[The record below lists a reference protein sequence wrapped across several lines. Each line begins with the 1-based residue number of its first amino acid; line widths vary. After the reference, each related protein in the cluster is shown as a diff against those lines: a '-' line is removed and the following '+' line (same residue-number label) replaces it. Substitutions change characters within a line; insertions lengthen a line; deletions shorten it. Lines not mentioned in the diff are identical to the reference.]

1 MAGEI
6 GIIKTVL
13 GTVLAIDGAGSS
25 RKLLTGDR
33 VFSDELIKTA
43 AFAVVEIEF
52 ADGSTMDLGSNSLTS
67 LGEMAALA
75 SNKSNEQDPI
85 NGVETLQQAIAEG
98 ADPTAIAEAPA
109 AGIQSSED
117 EGHTLVSID
126 YLAPE
131 MTPDSGFETK
141 GIERERSE
149 FDDEHEDDELETD
162 VNDLPTISVSDAT
175 GEAGTNVVNES
186 GLAAGSAAAAD
197 TELTTGTI
205 TLSDTDGLDDIQGVQ
220 FETVVNVDG
229 TSTTQTINFTDE
241 QLEAIGE
248 VGAAVLSFT
257 TANGTVTLTGYTDG
271 VISYEFELTSPTTD
285 VDGVDETNSFTVAV
299 TDDGITYSD
308 PATVT
313 ITIVDDVP
321 VAVDDE
327 NSVTEDAV
335 NNTATGNVVTTA
347 PGADTVGAD
356 VNATPVTAAN
366 VTLTYGTLVLNTDG
380 SYIYTLDNS
389 NATVNALDDAS
400 LPLEDS
406 YEYTLTD
413 GDGSSTTATLTITIT
428 GVNDAPVVAG
438 VTTTA
443 SEDDA
448 AYSID
453 LLANSSDVDSTDDLS
468 VENVLLTGGDASG
481 ITVNADGTL
490 SIDPNSY
497 DALANGES
505 SLITYSYD
513 VVETDA
519 NGVELSRTST
529 TATITITGVNDA
541 PIIDSAAQ
549 SGAIVETADTN
560 PDLDPTDATGQIT
573 FDDVDLSDVPTASI
587 LAGASQT
594 GGTATLSLAQEAA
607 LLDNL
612 SLSVVTDNVDGSGSV
627 DWTYAAPNAE
637 IDFLAAGETVEL
649 TFTVQ
654 IDDGKGGTDTQDV
667 VITITGTND
676 APILSVDTAGAVT
689 EDASTPNLTDSGTL
703 SFTDVD
709 TTDTHTVSSSYNE
722 DAVWIG
728 GTLSAAQI
736 AALTDGFSA
745 DADSWDYTAL
755 NADAQFLADGETVT
769 FSYQV
774 TVTDDSGVALS
785 NSDTETVTITITG
798 TNDAPTVSATAAAGF
813 TEAADASAQALND
826 SGTVSF
832 DDIDTTDVV
841 DITYALT
848 GDATWSDGT
857 IDPVLAAALEAGF
870 ATGVIDAAAPGTTPW
885 TYNVASADL
894 DFLDTD
900 ETITLTYTVTAT
912 DSQGATA
919 NDTVTIMIVGTNDAP
934 TLVVTSGATGTVY
947 EAGLVDGSGVGV
959 TSTTVDGTFTVA
971 DADGLDDL
979 THVKIGDTVITIA
992 ALEASPTT
1000 PIIIDTGHSTLTITD
1015 YDPLTGIASFSYEL
1029 TDNIEDVA
1037 NSIEQ
1042 DVFNLSVSDDGGVSY
1057 SPADNI
1063 TITIVDDVPVANND
1077 VATLDEDDASVLGNV
1092 LTDLAGADVLGAD
1105 GAAIG
1110 GAVTAIRTGTEA
1122 GTGTAGEIAG
1132 LSALQGVYGE
1142 LRILANGSYEYT
1154 LTTDQ
1159 TGLDDGESISETFTY
1174 TITDGDGDTD
1184 TAELVIT
1191 ITGSNDVPVLEV
1203 TTGNF
1208 NNDNDLVYEAGLATG
1223 SDVGPT
1229 VTTVEGT
1236 FKISDT
1242 DGLDDLET
1250 VTINGV
1256 VISLTDLANSATA
1269 NIDIVGTSGTLT
1281 VTSYDVATGIAT
1293 YSYTLTSATT
1303 DVAGAETDVF
1313 TLSTSDGTTSSADAL
1328 ITIEIIDD
1336 QPVVDLLVDGS
1347 ILLDETIGYGDAPN
1361 DDYFGANTAYGQ
1373 PIGRVTSTMLTL
1385 ALMSYG
1391 ADGAGSINYA
1401 LSLLE
1406 DGVDS
1411 GLKTT
1416 DGDVIGLYDF
1426 DGVIVGMAINSTFG
1440 PVNIFTIEINALN
1453 GELTVTQY
1461 ASVEHLDTLNAD
1473 DVVSMAADVITATV
1487 TVVDAD
1493 GDIASDSATFG
1504 GEISFQDDAPHI
1516 FEVSN
1521 IVGSDT
1527 GYSFTGF
1534 WSKDVGTDK
1543 NYSGSDKT
1551 YDVNDV
1557 DITRMII
1564 DGREAHSVSVT
1575 QSTLAENVFVG
1586 TFSQTYGTGH
1596 LATEVTSSFVLTFD
1610 DDGSYS
1616 LVFNEGGV
1624 ADLIITEDEY
1634 ASSIKSSGPTPTYL
1648 IEYTDAET
1656 GIVVQAEASVNLV
1669 NPDSTLISLDDTPG
1683 NPAFTNVSNVPNF
1696 DVNVS
1701 TDGIGINNNV
1711 ISSYVDK
1718 YGVKTTESLKYDP
1731 LDDASQITLNFKGT
1745 GTVGFDQGGFEDVLY
1760 IRVVGTSG
1768 QSYTIL
1774 LDSRHGDYL
1783 IRVNGA
1789 PVTNL
1794 DGSLIALGADAFTLI
1809 DYTGG
1814 PITDYAVN
1822 ASTFTELTQ
1831 TIPQQIDYVIVTAGY
1846 YIDDGGDIQDT
1857 DIKMEFGFQVTTET
1871 STPVPTEM
1879 DLTATLADADGDTIS
1894 ADFHFVTNVGQ
1905 TLTGTA
1911 DDDYL
1916 NGTDGNDILIGGA
1929 GNDILSGGAGNDS
1942 MTGGDG
1948 ADSFVWNKAD
1958 LGTDISPAADTVLDF
1973 TEADGDSLN
1982 LADLLSDS
1990 SHTITGVE
1998 SGGHLQIQVKDASN
2012 DIVQTI
2018 DLDNVSVAD
2027 STVAM
2032 GVVNNW
2038 LSIGII
2044 DDGLS

>member
-1 MAGEI
+1 M
-6 GIIKTVL
+6 
-13 GTVLAIDGAGSS
+13 
-25 RKLLTGDR
+25 
-33 VFSDELIKTA
+33 
-43 AFAVVEIEF
+43 
-52 ADGSTMDLGSNSLTS
+52 
-67 LGEMAALA
+67 
-75 SNKSNEQDPI
+75 
-85 NGVETLQQAIAEG
+85 
-98 ADPTAIAEAPA
+98 
-109 AGIQSSED
+109 
-117 EGHTLVSID
+117 
-126 YLAPE
+126 
-131 MTPDSGFETK
+131 
-141 GIERERSE
+141 
-149 FDDEHEDDELETD
+149 
-162 VNDLPTISVSDAT
+162 
-175 GEAGTNVVNES
+175 
-186 GLAAGSAAAAD
+186 
-197 TELTTGTI
+197 
-205 TLSDTDGLDDIQGVQ
+205 
-220 FETVVNVDG
+220 
-229 TSTTQTINFTDE
+229 
-241 QLEAIGE
+241 
-248 VGAAVLSFT
+248 
-257 TANGTVTLTGYTDG
+257 
-271 VISYEFELTSPTTD
+271 
-285 VDGVDETNSFTVAV
+285 
-299 TDDGITYSD
+299 
-308 PATVT
+308 
-313 ITIVDDVP
+313 
-321 VAVDDE
+321 
-327 NSVTEDAV
+327 
-335 NNTATGNVVTTA
+335 
-347 PGADTVGAD
+347 
-356 VNATPVTAAN
+356 
-366 VTLTYGTLVLNTDG
+366 
-380 SYIYTLDNS
+380 
-389 NATVNALDDAS
+389 
-400 LPLEDS
+400 
-406 YEYTLTD
+406 
-413 GDGSSTTATLTITIT
+413 
-428 GVNDAPVVAG
+428 
-438 VTTTA
+438 
-443 SEDDA
+443 
-448 AYSID
+448 
-453 LLANSSDVDSTDDLS
+453 
-468 VENVLLTGGDASG
+468 
-481 ITVNADGTL
+481 
-490 SIDPNSY
+490 
-497 DALANGES
+497 
-505 SLITYSYD
+505 
-513 VVETDA
+513 
-519 NGVELSRTST
+519 
-529 TATITITGVNDA
+529 
-541 PIIDSAAQ
+541 
-549 SGAIVETADTN
+549 
-560 PDLDPTDATGQIT
+560 
-573 FDDVDLSDVPTASI
+573 
-587 LAGASQT
+587 
-594 GGTATLSLAQEAA
+594 
-607 LLDNL
+607 
-612 SLSVVTDNVDGSGSV
+612 
-627 DWTYAAPNAE
+627 
-637 IDFLAAGETVEL
+637 
-649 TFTVQ
+649 
-654 IDDGKGGTDTQDV
+654 
-667 VITITGTND
+667 
-676 APILSVDTAGAVT
+676 
-689 EDASTPNLTDSGTL
+689 
-703 SFTDVD
+703 
-709 TTDTHTVSSSYNE
+709 
-722 DAVWIG
+722 
-728 GTLSAAQI
+728 
-736 AALTDGFSA
+736 
-745 DADSWDYTAL
+745 
-755 NADAQFLADGETVT
+755 
-769 FSYQV
+769 
-774 TVTDDSGVALS
+774 
-785 NSDTETVTITITG
+785 TITITG

-813 TEAADASAQALND
+813 TEATEASAQSLND

-870 ATGVIDAAAPGTTPW
+870 TTGVIDAAAPGTTPW
-885 TYNVASADL
+885 SYDVTAADL
-894 DFLDTD
+894 DFLDTG

-919 NDTVTIMIVGTNDAP
+919 NDTVTITIVGTNDAP

-1000 PIIIDTGHSTLTITD
+1000 PIIIDTGHSTLTITY

-1042 DVFNLSVSDDGGVSY
+1042 DFFNLSVSDDGGVSY

-1092 LTDLAGADVLGAD
+1092 LIGLPGADVLGAD

-1110 GAVTAIRTGTEA
+1110 GAVTAVRTGTEA
-1122 GTGTAGEIAG
+1122 GTGTAGEVAG

-1159 TGLDDGESISETFTY
+1159 TGLDDGESVSETFTY

-1208 NNDNDLVYEAGLATG
+1208 NNDNDLVYEAGLVDG
-1223 SDVGPT
+1223 SGVGST
-1229 VTTVEGT
+1229 TTTVGGT
-1236 FKISDT
+1236 FTLSDT
-1242 DGLDDLET
+1242 DGLDDLES
-1250 VTINGV
+1250 VTINGTL
-1256 VISLTDLANSATA
+1256 ISVTDLANSATA

-1293 YSYTLTSATT
+1293 YSYTLTSATI

-1313 TLSTSDGTTSSADAL
+1313 TLSTSDGTTSSADAS

-1361 DDYFGANTAYGQ
+1361 DDYFGADTAYGT

-1391 ADGAGSINYA
+1391 ADGAGSINYE

-1416 DGDVIGLYDF
+1416 DGDVIGLYDV
-1426 DGVIVGMAINSTFG
+1426 DGVVVGMAIDSTLG

-1473 DVVSMAADVITATV
+1473 DVVSMTADVITATV

-1493 GDIASDSATFG
+1493 GDIATDSATFG
-1504 GEISFQDDAPHI
+1504 SEISFQDDAPHI

-1564 DGREAHSVSVT
+1564 DGREAHSVNVT

-1634 ASSIKSSGPTPTYL
+1634 AGSIKSSGQTPTYL

-1711 ISSYVDK
+1711 ISSYIDHD
-1718 YGVKTTESLKYDP
+1718 GVKTTESLKYNP

-1745 GTVGFDQGGFEDVLY
+1745 GAVGFDQGGFEDVLY
-1760 IRVVGTSG
+1760 IRVVGTEFILDANGVSTG
-1768 QSYTIL
+1768 EYQSYTIL

-1783 IRVNGA
+1783 IRVNGV
-1789 PVTNL
+1789 PIT
-1794 DGSLIALGADAFTLI
+1794 DGNGDLIPI
-1809 DYTGG
+1809 DNSYTGG

-1831 TIPQQIDYVIVTAGY
+1831 TDPQQIDHVIVTAGY
-1846 YIDDGGDIQDT
+1846 YIDDGGDIQET

-1894 ADFHFVTNVGQ
+1894 ADFHFVTQVGQ

-1911 DDDYL
+1911 EDDYL

-1973 TEADGDSLN
+1973 TETDGDSLN

-1998 SGGHLQIQVKDASN
+1998 SGGHLQIQVMDLDSH
-2012 DIVQTI
+2012 IVQTI
-2018 DLDNVSVAD
+2018 DLDNVSVLD
-2027 STVAM
+2027 SSVAM
-2032 GVVNNW
+2032 DVINNW
-2038 LSIGII
+2038 LDIGII
-2044 DDGLS
+2044 DDGI